1 MVFTRVCASARLRAR
16 PPFSVGSA
24 CGTCHLISV
33 QGKTIQKKY
42 YSPPPWHGF
51 LSTDTPH
58 YGSFCFASTSIFIV
72 FVCFLCING
81 VSDVHHFIQCADRS
95 VLGGRICCGLSVL
108 WLECPTSFLKRDA
121 HCSVFVPVLILIAHV
136 FAQRRSAACSGTGF
150 SPQNASRHRQPYG
163 NINPQ

>member
-1 MVFTRVCASARLRAR
+1 MRHLPPHQRAGENNSKKILQPTPR
-16 PPFSVGSA
+16 GMDFSVQTPLTTGRFVLLAHRS
-24 CGTCHLISV
+24 
-33 QGKTIQKKY
+33 
-42 YSPPPWHGF
+42 
-51 LSTDTPH
+51 LSCL
-58 YGSFCFASTSIFIV
+58 YV
-72 FVCFLCING
+72 FLCING

-95 VLGGRICCGLSVL
+95 VLGGRICCGLCVL